1 MHPLQVTP
9 WALSFSA
16 LRRGLSVTALMVASA
31 GSAAAA
37 TYHVTD
43 LATFEQGT
51 PMVVR
56 GPNNDG
62 VGAAGGRVLGSGG
75 ASGQRRGFLL
85 RNGNAQAVAGLPGS
99 DNTVVLGINDAG
111 AFVGS
116 SNTATTVRAI
126 VGASAAQVRELAPL
140 AGDKS
145 SVAFAVNNFG
155 TAVGYSS
162 GAGGQRAVMWT
173 ASGTPTALPGATGLS
188 RATSIN
194 QRGDIAGSSGPTG
207 APRAVVWRAGQG
219 LVALPLAA
227 GQVAGEAYA
236 INARGDA
243 AGYSSGPA
251 KLRRATLWPSTGGVI
266 DLGVLPGGA
275 HSLAYGANDAG
286 TVVGISGSSAGDR
299 AFIWTQA
306 QGLQDLN
313 ALIAQ
318 PAGFVL
324 TGAMGINAQGTILAI
339 GHTVE
344 PAHSHGGHTHERD
357 NHDHFPAR
365 IFLLTRSGGAQ

>member
-1 MHPLQVTP
+1 M
-9 WALSFSA
+9 ALV
-16 LRRGLSVTALMVASA
+16 LVVASA
-31 GSAAAA
+31 GSATAA
-37 TYHVTD
+37 TYQVMD
-43 LATFEQGT
+43 LATFAVGT
-51 PMVVR
+51 PVVVR
-56 GPNNDG
+56 GPNSDG

-85 RNGNAQAVAGLPGS
+85 RDGNAQAVAGLPGS
-99 DNTVVLGINDAG
+99 DNSVVLGINDAG

-116 SNTATTVRAI
+116 SNTATAVRAI
-126 VGASAAQVRELAPL
+126 AGASAAQVRELAPL

-145 SVAFAVNNFG
+145 SVAFAVNNLG
-155 TAVGYSS
+155 IAVGYSS

-188 RATSIN
+188 RATAIN
-194 QRGDIAGSSGPTG
+194 QRGDIAGTSGPTG
-207 APRAVVWRAGQG
+207 APRAVLWRAGQG
-219 LVALPLAA
+219 LVELPLPA

-236 INARGDA
+236 VNARGDA
-243 AGYSSGPA
+243 AGYSAGPA
-251 KLRRATLWPSTGGVI
+251 RLRRATVWPATGGAI
-266 DLGVLPGGA
+266 DLGVLAGGVY
-275 HSLAYGANDAG
+275 SLAYGANDAG

-318 PAGFVL
+318 PAAFVL
-324 TGAMGINAQGTILAI
+324 TSAMGINAQGMILAI

-344 PAHSHGGHTHERD
+344 PGHSHDGHTHGGD

>member
-1 MHPLQVTP
+1 MHPVRIVPST
-9 WALSFSA
+9 FSA
-16 LRRGLSVTALMVASA
+16 FRRRFSVMALVIAGA

-37 TYHVTD
+37 TYQVTD
-43 LATFEQGT
+43 LATFERGT

-56 GPNNDG
+56 GPNSFG
-62 VGAAGGRVLGSGG
+62 VGAAGGRLSGSGT
-75 ASGQRRGFLL
+75 ATGQRRGFLL
-85 RNGNAQAVAGLPGS
+85 SNGNAQAVAGLPRS
-99 DNTVVLGINDAG
+99 DNTVVLGINDMG

-116 SNTATTVRAI
+116 SNTPTAVRAI
-126 VGASAAQVRELAPL
+126 MGSSAAPVRELAPL

-145 SVAFAVNNFG
+145 SVAFAVNNLDI
-155 TAVGYSS
+155 AVGYSS

-188 RATSIN
+188 RATAIN
-194 QRGDIAGSSGPTG
+194 QRGDIAGTSGPTG
-207 APRAVVWRAGQG
+207 APRAVLWRAGQG
-219 LVALPLAA
+219 FGVLPLPA

-243 AGYSSGPA
+243 AGYSAGPTH
-251 KLRRATLWPSTGGVI
+251 LRRATLWPSTGGVM
-266 DLGVLPGGA
+266 DLGLLPGGT

-286 TVVGISGSSAGDR
+286 TVVGTSGSSAGDR

-313 ALIAQ
+313 ALIPQ

-324 TGAMGINAQGTILAI
+324 TSAMGINAQGMILAI
-339 GHTVE
+339 GYTVE
-344 PAHSHGGHTHERD
+344 PVHSHDGQTHGGDSHE
-357 NHDHFPAR
+357 HFPAR
-365 IFLLTRSGGAQ
+365 VFLLTRSGGAQ